1 MNQLQQFMYI
11 NQEVRSMVI
20 NGDPWFVAKDVCDVL
35 EISNPTQA
43 INRLDEDERAMLN
56 IGRQGEANVV
66 NESGLYSLILGSRK
80 PEAKQFK
87 RWITHEVIP
96 TIRKHG
102 AYMTPET
109 LEKALLSPDFLIQ
122 LGQQL
127 KTEQTARFEAEAH
140 NQRLALQIEMDKPKV
155 HFAESVEIS
164 RDSILVADL
173 AKLLR
178 QKNVEIGEHRL
189 FKWMRE
195 EGYLIKSGSEYNRP
209 TQRSM
214 ELGLFEVKTGHR
226 GSSDGTIK
234 LTYTSKVTGKGQIYF
249 INKFLKAA

>member
-1 MNQLQQFMYI
+1 MNQIQKFMYS
-11 NQEVRSMVI
+11 NQEVRSTVI
-20 NGDPWFVAKDVCDVL
+20 NGEPWFVAKDVCDVL
-35 EISNPTQA
+35 ELTNSRMA
-43 INRLDEDERAMLN
+43 IDRLDEDEKGVSSTDTL
-56 IGRQGEANVV
+56 GGKQNVTIV

-96 TIRKHG
+96 SIRQHG
-102 AYMTPET
+102 AYMTPST
-109 LEKALLSPDFLIQ
+109 IEKVLTDPDFIIQ
-122 LGQQL
+122 MANQM
-127 KTEQTARFEAEAH
+127 KTEQEKNRLLQQKIEA
-140 NQRLALQIEMDKPKV
+140 DKPKV

-164 RDSILVADL
+164 KDSILVADL

-178 QKNVEIGEHRL
+178 QKGVEIGEHRL
-189 FKWMRE
+189 YKWLRE
-195 EGYLIKSGSEYNRP
+195 EGYLIKSGTEYNRP

>member
-1 MNQLQQFMYI
+1 MNEIQQFMYS
-11 NQEVRSMVI
+11 NQEVRSTVI

-43 INRLDEDERAMLN
+43 INRLDEDERSMLN

-96 TIRKHG
+96 SIRQHG
-102 AYMTPET
+102 AYMTPST
-109 LEKALLSPDFLIQ
+109 IEKVLTDPDFIIQ
-122 LGQQL
+122 MANQM
-127 KTEQTARFEAEAH
+127 KTEQEKNRVLQQKIEA
-140 NQRLALQIEMDKPKV
+140 DKPKV

-164 RDSILVADL
+164 KDSILVADL

-178 QKNVEIGEHRL
+178 QKGVEIGEHRL
-189 FKWMRE
+189 YRWLRE

-249 INKFLKAA
+249 INKFLPAA

>member
-1 MNQLQQFMYI
+1 MKQLQQFMYG
-11 NQEVRSMVI
+11 NQKMRTVTIDGE
-20 NGDPWFVAKDVCDVL
+20 PWFVAKDVCDVL
-35 EISNPTQA
+35 EVGNVGQAVARLDSDEKADVILNDGRQDRLQTA
-43 INRLDEDERAMLN
+43 INET
-56 IGRQGEANVV
+56 
-66 NESGLYSLILGSRK
+66 GLYSLILGSRK

-96 TIRKHG
+96 SIRKHG
-102 AYMTPET
+102 AYMTPDT
-109 LEKALLSPDFLIQ
+109 LEKALLNPDFLIQ
-122 LGQQL
+122 LGNQL
-127 KTEQTARFEAEAH
+127 KTEQTARIAAEAK
-140 NQRLALQIEMDKPKV
+140 IEADKPKV

-164 RDSILVADL
+164 KDSILVADL
-173 AKLLR
+173 AKLIR
-178 QKNVEIGEHRL
+178 QKGIEIGEHRL
-189 FKWMRE
+189 YKWMRE
-195 EGYLIKSGSEYNRP
+195 EGYLIKSGTEYNRP